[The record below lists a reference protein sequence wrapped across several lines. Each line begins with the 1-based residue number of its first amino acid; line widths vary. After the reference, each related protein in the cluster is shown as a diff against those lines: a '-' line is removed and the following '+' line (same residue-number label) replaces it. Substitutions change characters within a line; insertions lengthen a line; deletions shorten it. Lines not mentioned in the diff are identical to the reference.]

1 MAVNQFPP
9 QTFVVT
15 DDGKKHKP
23 RVLDP
28 RVRLVNPDGTPYAPA
43 ATAAASLKDV
53 QGDAVA
59 DATADTIVDQFN
71 ALLDSLR
78 AAGIIATE

>member
-1 MAVNQFPP
+1 MAVSNFPP

-28 RVRLVNPDGTPYAPA
+28 RVRLVNPDGTPYAPP
-43 ATAAASLKDV
+43 AAAPAA
-53 QGDAVA
+53 AVA
-59 DATADTIVDQFN
+59 DATADTLVTQFN
-71 ALLDSLR
+71 ALLASLR